1 MAHLALE
8 FWAMRTKPRIRA
20 YRRDDRDGMYCY
32 KDSVTGERES
42 LETKDAEEAKCLVS
56 HKNEPLR
63 IRK

>member
-1 MAHLALE
+1 
-8 FWAMRTKPRIRA
+8 MRTKPRIRA